1 KGTYLGVIEGRLR
14 RTLRLRGRIGQGE
27 NDGLVVVLAHRLQDF
42 RRKRATDRG
51 RSDQHGR
58 FHLLHHVGKVL
69 HHSVIFG
76 IVRLVSAEPP
86 LGPALRQQ
94 TIDVEHPDLVAGRLQ
109 LAALGLHGLHHQ
121 IGDTDGRLARPEK
134 HERVLRDALAGE
146 ALRGE
151 QAGHRHRCRALD
163 VVVERAVRIAELVQE
178 AERVVVAKVLELD
191 ERVLAVPLHDGLHEL
206 VDELVVLRA
215 LHARV
220 PQADVQWILQQVLVV
235 RADVD
240 HDRQTLVR
248 RNAGEGRV
256 ERELT
261 DRNAH
266 TAGTQIAQP
275 ENALTVRHDDRAH
288 VRFRPVA
295 QHIVHVPTV
304 VDRHE
309 QTARPP
315 VDQPKLLARQP
326 HRGRV
331 HDRHHLLHVLRDQP
345 EEQPL
350 VAVLQIH
357 QVQVLVQVLLV
368 ARDRDAAQ
376 FQLLLLRL
384 EPGRLQPVD
393 AEDLALLER
402 EREPLVQPWV
412 AQMVDA
418 LHHRRHDDVA
428 RHLMVVARLDGLDGG
443 RRRRFGKRLLR
454 RRGHHQRP
462 QRIHGLFGIQSKTE
476 RKAINLENNDRNDYL
491 MTPTELQR
499 KATSVY
505 K

>member
-1 KGTYLGVIEGRLR
+1 M
-14 RTLRLRGRIGQGE
+14 RTGNDHAQGYTGE
-27 NDGLVVVLAHRLQDF
+27 DDF

-163 VVVERAVRIAELVQE
+163 VVVERAVRVAELVQE

-315 VDQPKLLARQP
+315 V
-326 HRGRV
+326 
-331 HDRHHLLHVLRDQP
+331 
-345 EEQPL
+345 
-350 VAVLQIH
+350 
-357 QVQVLVQVLLV
+357 LLV

-384 EPGRLQPVD
+384 EPGRLQSVD

-402 EREPLVQPWV
+402 EREPLVQPRV

-443 RRRRFGKRLLR
+443 RRRRFVWSQEALQPYTIKLD
-454 RRGHHQRP
+454 
-462 QRIHGLFGIQSKTE
+462 QSGGASRST
-476 RKAINLENNDRNDYL
+476 RW
-491 MTPTELQR
+491 TPVPIVNVKITQ
-499 KATSVY
+499 V
-505 K
+505 